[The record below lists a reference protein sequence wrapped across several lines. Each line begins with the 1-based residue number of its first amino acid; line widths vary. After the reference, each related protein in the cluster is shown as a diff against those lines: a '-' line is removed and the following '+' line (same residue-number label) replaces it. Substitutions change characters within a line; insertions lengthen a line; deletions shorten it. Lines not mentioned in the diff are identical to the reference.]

1 MADDEQQEERTE
13 EPTEKRRREFREEG
27 KVAQSQEVN
36 TALLFSAV
44 LLLWYFYLPDF
55 WERMQSFLAYFWRE
69 AGTFAITPDSVVH
82 LLVLSLKRFA
92 VLLWPFLLTALI
104 IGIAATAVQIGWL
117 FTLKPLQPKASKM
130 NPIKGAQNLVS
141 KKALFEVVKSLMKIA
156 MVAIIVAT
164 TVMANMEKL
173 LALSQASLG
182 ESLAL
187 FVQLAGVILL
197 KCALALLIV
206 AVLDYL
212 YQRHEMEEQMKM
224 TKKELQD
231 ENKETEG
238 DPELKKKM
246 KSVQKEMANK
256 RMMAEVPESD
266 VVITNPTHVAVALTY
281 RRDEMDAPQVR
292 AKGTD
297 HLARRIRS
305 LAQENDVPVIQNPP
319 LAQALNNVE
328 VGDSVPQ
335 DMYKAVAEILA
346 YVYNLK
352 GQRL

>member
-1 MADDEQQEERTE
+1 MANDEQQEERTE

-44 LLLWYFYLPDF
+44 LLLWYFYIPEF
-55 WERMQSFLAYFWRE
+55 WERLQAFLSYFWRE
-69 AGTFAITPDSVVH
+69 AGSLAITSDSVVH
-82 LLVLSLKRFA
+82 LLLLSLKRFA
-92 VLLWPFLLTALI
+92 VLLWPFMLTALI

-130 NPIKGAQNLVS
+130 NPIKGVARLVS

-156 MVAIIVAT
+156 VVGIIVAT
-164 TVMANMEKL
+164 TIMGNMDRL
-173 LALSQASLG
+173 LGLSQASLG
-182 ESLAL
+182 ASLGF
-187 FVQLAGVILL
+187 FVHLAGVILL
-197 KCALALLIV
+197 KCCLALLFV

-212 YQRHEMEEQMKM
+212 YQRHEMEEEMKM

-238 DPELKKKM
+238 DPQLKQKM

-266 VVITNPTHVAVALTY
+266 VVITNPTHIAVALAY
-281 RRDEMDAPQVR
+281 RRGEMDAPQVM
-292 AKGTD
+292 AKGSD
-297 HLARRIRS
+297 HLAQRIRS
-305 LAQENDVPVIQNPP
+305 LAEENDVPVVQNPP
-319 LAQALNNVE
+319 LAQALNRVDLGE
-328 VGDSVPQ
+328 SIPEE
-335 DMYKAVAEILA
+335 MYKAVAEILA
-346 YVYNLK
+346 YVYSLK

>member
-36 TALLFSAV
+36 TALLFSAA
-44 LLLWYFYLPDF
+44 LLLWYFYLPGF
-55 WERMQSFLAYFWRE
+55 WEGLQTFLAYFWRE
-69 AGTFAITPDSVVH
+69 AGTLALTPESVVH
-82 LLVLSLKRFA
+82 LLLLCLKRFA
-92 VLLWPFLLTALI
+92 VLLWPLLLTAVL
-104 IGIAATAVQIGWL
+104 IGIAANLVQIGPL

-130 NPIKGAQNLVS
+130 NPIKGAARLVS

-156 MVAIIVAT
+156 VVGIIVAT
-164 TVMANMEKL
+164 TVMSNLEKL
-173 LALSQASLG
+173 LSLTQVSVG
-182 ESLAL
+182 ESLGF
-187 FVQLAGVILL
+187 FVHLCGVILL
-197 KCALALLIV
+197 KCCLALLFV

-212 YQRHEMEEQMKM
+212 YQRYEMEEQMKM
-224 TKKELQD
+224 TKKELKD

-266 VVITNPTHVAVALTY
+266 VVITNPTHIAVALAY
-281 RRDEMDAPQVR
+281 RREEMDAPQVM

-297 HLARRIRS
+297 HLAQRIRS
-305 LAQENDVPVIQNPP
+305 LARENEVPVVQNPP
-319 LAQALNNVE
+319 LAQGLNEVE
-328 VGDSVPQ
+328 LGESIPPE
-335 DMYKAVAEILA
+335 MYKAVAEILA

-352 GQRL
+352 GQRI